1 MPALQVTFFT
11 LMEEAIKKALS
22 TGVQTLISVTEEVRH
37 GLIVLEE
44 EVKTLN
50 QKIREANVAEST
62 GAKLDALVTR
72 SLQAVEQYEKQAAEI
87 TALFQNFLEKGDSMT
102 RQSVDELLG
111 QVQAL
116 AKSIKETSLIGS

>member
-1 MPALQVTFFT
+1 
-11 LMEEAIKKALS
+11 MEEAIKKALS